1 MLPLQGLKVLDL
13 TRALSGPFC
22 SMIMADLGAEVIKV
36 EALPDGDMSRDWGPF
51 DHEISTYFLSANR
64 NKKSI
69 AIDFRKPEGLALIKK
84 MALQSDVLIEN
95 FRVGTLANMGL
106 DDTSLQAGNP
116 GLVLASISGFGSKG
130 PASEWAGFDQIAQ
143 GYSGYMS
150 LSGTEESGPVRVGT
164 AIGDM
169 LAGMWL
175 SIGVLS
181 ALMQRKETGVG
192 QRVETSLL
200 AGLIGVLSVQ
210 GQRYLNLGEVPKPL
224 GNSHPV
230 IAPYGTFQTADGPL
244 NLAPATQ
251 GMWLNLCKLL
261 GLEHLA
267 DDPRYQTNVERMKNR
282 DSLQVE
288 IEAVLIHH
296 PRMYWTPRMIEI
308 GIPAGPINKMDDVFA
323 DAQVQAL
330 KLVESVAHPL
340 LGMVRQVGF
349 PVRMEGI
356 PEGASVRSA
365 PPLLGQHTREIL
377 FGFGM
382 SDAEVDRLISSGI
395 VVHRDAAVHSDKM
408 DT

>member
-1 MLPLQGLKVLDL
+1 MLPLQGVKVLDL

-51 DHEISTYFLSANR
+51 DGDISTYYLSANR

-69 AIDFRKPEGLALIKK
+69 AIDFRKPEGMALIKK
-84 MALQSDVLIEN
+84 MALESDVLVEN
-95 FRVGTLANMGL
+95 FRTGPRSNMGL
-106 DDTSLQAGNP
+106 TDEFLLSGNP
-116 GLVLASISGFGSKG
+116 GLIIASISGFGSKG

-150 LSGTEESGPVRVGT
+150 LSGTEQSGPVRVGT

-181 ALMQRKETGVG
+181 ALMQKRITGKG

-251 GMWLNLCKLL
+251 GMWISLCKLL

-267 DDPRYQTNVERMKNR
+267 EDPRYKTNGDRMKNR
-282 DSLQVE
+282 DTLQVE
-288 IEAVLIHH
+288 IEAVLKTH
-296 PRMYWTPRMIEI
+296 PRMYWTPRMIEK
-308 GIPAGPINKMDDVFA
+308 GIPAGPINKMDDVFK
-323 DAQVQAL
+323 DAQVDAL
-330 KLVESVAHPL
+330 KLIETVQHPV
-340 LGMVRQVGF
+340 LGMLKQIGF
-349 PVRMEGI
+349 PVSMGSI
-356 PEGASVRSA
+356 PEGESVRWA
-365 PPLLGQHTREIL
+365 PPVLGQHTREIL
-377 FGFGM
+377 SGYGV
-382 SDAEVDRLISSGI
+382 SEVEVEKLISAG
-395 VVHRDAAVHSDKM
+395 VVLQADIS
-408 DT
+408 

>member
-1 MLPLQGLKVLDL
+1 MLPLQGVKVLDL

-22 SMIMADLGAEVIKV
+22 SMIMADLGADVIKV

-51 DHEISTYFLSANR
+51 DGDISTYYLSANR

-69 AIDFRKPEGLALIKK
+69 AIDFRKPDGMALIKK
-84 MALQSDVLIEN
+84 MALESDVLVEN
-95 FRVGTLANMGL
+95 FRTGTLKNMGL
-106 DDTSLQAGNP
+106 TDEFLLSGNP
-116 GLVLASISGFGSKG
+116 GLIIASISGFGSKG

-150 LSGTEESGPVRVGT
+150 LSGTEQSGPVRVGT

-181 ALMQRKETGVG
+181 ALMQKRITGKG

-230 IAPYGTFQTADGPL
+230 IAPYGTFQTSDGPL

-251 GMWLNLCKLL
+251 GMWISLCKLL

-267 DDPRYQTNVERMKNR
+267 EDPRYKTNGDRMKNR
-282 DSLQVE
+282 DTLQVE
-288 IEAVLIHH
+288 IEAVLKTH
-296 PRMYWTPRMIEI
+296 PRMYWTPRMIEK
-308 GIPAGPINKMDDVFA
+308 GIPAGPINKMDDVFK
-323 DAQVQAL
+323 DAQVDAL
-330 KLVESVAHPL
+330 KLIETVQHPV
-340 LGMVRQVGF
+340 LGMLKQIGF
-349 PVRMEGI
+349 PVSMGSI
-356 PEGASVRSA
+356 PEGQSVRWA
-365 PPLLGQHTREIL
+365 PPVLGQHTREIL
-377 FGFGM
+377 SGYGV
-382 SDAEVDRLISSGI
+382 SEVEVEKLISAG
-395 VVHRDAAVHSDKM
+395 VVVQADVS
-408 DT
+408 

>member
-1 MLPLQGLKVLDL
+1 MLPLHGLKVLDL

-36 EALPDGDMSRDWGPF
+36 EALPNGDMSRDWGPF
-51 DHEISTYFLSANR
+51 DREISTYFLSANR

-69 AIDFRKPEGLALIKK
+69 AVDFRKPEGLALIKS
-84 MALQSDVLIEN
+84 MALESDVLVEN
-95 FRVGTLANMGL
+95 FRVGTLADMGM
-106 DDTSLQAGNP
+106 DDGSLHAGNP
-116 GLVLASISGFGSKG
+116 GLVIASISGFGSKG

-150 LSGTEESGPVRVGT
+150 LSGTEQSGPMRVGT

-181 ALMQRKETGVG
+181 ALMQRKETGKG

-210 GQRYLNLGEVPKPL
+210 GQRYLNLGEVPRPL

-251 GMWLNLCKLL
+251 GMWLSLCKLL

-267 DDPRYQTNVERMKNR
+267 DDPRYKTNGERMKNR
-282 DSLQVE
+282 DSLQVA
-288 IEAVLIHH
+288 IEAVLKKH
-296 PRMYWTPRMIEI
+296 PRMYWTPLMIEK
-308 GIPAGPINKMDDVFA
+308 GIPAGPINRMDDVFG
-323 DAQVQAL
+323 DAQVEAL
-330 KLVESVAHPL
+330 KLIETIDHPVLGL
-340 LGMVRQVGF
+340 LKQVGF
-349 PVRMEGI
+349 PVSMGSV

-365 PPLLGQHTREIL
+365 PPVMGQHTREVL
-377 FGFGM
+377 SSYGV
-382 SDAEVDRLISSGI
+382 SDVEVDRLITSGI
-395 VVHRDAAVHSDKM
+395 VFQSAMS
-408 DT
+408 

>member
-1 MLPLQGLKVLDL
+1 MLPLQGVKVLDL

-51 DHEISTYFLSANR
+51 DGDISTYYLSANR

-69 AIDFRKPEGLALIKK
+69 AIDFRKPEGMALIKK
-84 MALQSDVLIEN
+84 MALESDVLVEN
-95 FRVGTLANMGL
+95 FRTGTLKNMGL
-106 DDTSLQAGNP
+106 TDEFLLSGNP
-116 GLVLASISGFGSKG
+116 GLIIASISGFGSKG

-150 LSGTEESGPVRVGT
+150 LSGTEQSGPVRVGT

-181 ALMQRKETGVG
+181 ALMQKRITGKG

-251 GMWLNLCKLL
+251 GMWISLCKLL

-267 DDPRYQTNVERMKNR
+267 EDPRYKTNGDRMKNR
-282 DSLQVE
+282 DTLQVE
-288 IEAVLIHH
+288 IEAVLKTH
-296 PRMYWTPRMIEI
+296 PRMYWTPRMIEK
-308 GIPAGPINKMDDVFA
+308 GIPAGPINKMDDVFK
-323 DAQVQAL
+323 DAQVDAL
-330 KLVESVAHPL
+330 KLIETVQHPV
-340 LGMVRQVGF
+340 LGMLKQIGF
-349 PVRMEGI
+349 PVSMGSI
-356 PEGASVRSA
+356 PEGESVRWA
-365 PPLLGQHTREIL
+365 PPVLGQHTREIL
-377 FGFGM
+377 SGYGV
-382 SDAEVDRLISSGI
+382 SEVEVEKLISAG
-395 VVHRDAAVHSDKM
+395 VVLQADIS
-408 DT
+408 

>member
-1 MLPLQGLKVLDL
+1 MLPLQGVKVLDL

-51 DHEISTYFLSANR
+51 DGDISTYYLSANR

-69 AIDFRKPEGLALIKK
+69 AIDFRKPEGMALIKK
-84 MALQSDVLIEN
+84 MALESDVLVEN
-95 FRVGTLANMGL
+95 FRTGTLKNMGL
-106 DDTSLQAGNP
+106 TDEFLLSGNP
-116 GLVLASISGFGSKG
+116 GLIIASISGFGSKG

-150 LSGTEESGPVRVGT
+150 LSGTEQSGPVRVGT

-181 ALMQRKETGVG
+181 ALMQKRITGKG

-251 GMWLNLCKLL
+251 GMWISLCKLL

-267 DDPRYQTNVERMKNR
+267 EDPRYKTNGDRMKNR
-282 DSLQVE
+282 DTLQVE
-288 IEAVLIHH
+288 IEAVLKTH
-296 PRMYWTPRMIEI
+296 PRMYWTPRMIEK
-308 GIPAGPINKMDDVFA
+308 GIPAGPINKMDDVFK
-323 DAQVQAL
+323 DAQVDAL
-330 KLVESVAHPL
+330 KLIETVQHPV
-340 LGMVRQVGF
+340 LGMLKQIGF
-349 PVRMEGI
+349 PVSMGSI
-356 PEGASVRSA
+356 PEGESVRWA
-365 PPLLGQHTREIL
+365 PPVLGQHTREIL
-377 FGFGM
+377 SGYGV
-382 SDAEVDRLISSGI
+382 SEVEVEKLISAG
-395 VVHRDAAVHSDKM
+395 VVLQADVS
-408 DT
+408 

>member
-1 MLPLQGLKVLDL
+1 MLPLQGVKVLDL

-22 SMIMADLGAEVIKV
+22 SMILADLGAEVIKV

-51 DHEISTYFLSANR
+51 DREVSTYYLSANR

-69 AIDFRKPEGLALIKK
+69 AVDFRKPEGMALIKK
-84 MALQSDVLIEN
+84 MALQSDVLVEN
-95 FRVGTLANMGL
+95 FRVGTLEKMGL
-106 DDTSLQAGNP
+106 DDAFLLTGNP
-116 GLVLASISGFGSKG
+116 GLIIASISGFGSKG

-150 LSGTEESGPVRVGT
+150 LSGTEQSGPVRVGT

-175 SIGVLS
+175 AIGILP
-181 ALMQRKETGVG
+181 ALMQKRETGKG

-210 GQRYLNLGEVPKPL
+210 GQRYLNLGEVPKPV

-230 IAPYGTFQTADGPL
+230 IAPYGTFQTSDGPL

-261 GLEHLA
+261 GLDHLA
-267 DDPRYQTNVERMKNR
+267 EDPRYKTNADRMKNR

-288 IEAVLIHH
+288 IEAVLKKQ
-296 PRMYWTPRMIEI
+296 PRMYWTPRMIDK
-308 GIPAGPINKMDDVFA
+308 GIPAGPINKLDDVFH
-323 DAQVQAL
+323 DGQVEDL
-330 KLVESVAHPL
+330 KLIESVQHPV
-340 LGMVRQVGF
+340 LGLIKQVGF
-349 PVRMEGI
+349 PVSMGSI
-356 PEGASVRSA
+356 PEGESVRWA
-365 PPLLGQHTREIL
+365 PPALGQHTREVLSGYGI
-377 FGFGM
+377 
-382 SDAEVDRLISSGI
+382 SEPEADQLIATGI
-395 VVHRDAAVHSDKM
+395 VMQAAAS
-408 DT
+408 

>member
-1 MLPLQGLKVLDL
+1 MLPLEGVRVLDL

-22 SMIMADLGAEVIKV
+22 SMILADLGAEVIKV

-51 DHEISTYFLSANR
+51 DREISTYYLSANR
-64 NKKSI
+64 NKKSV
-69 AIDFRKPEGLALIKK
+69 AVDFRKPEGLDLLKKLALE
-84 MALQSDVLIEN
+84 SDVLVEN

-106 DDTSLQAGNP
+106 DDAYLLAGNP
-116 GLVLASISGFGSKG
+116 GLVIASISGFGSKG

-150 LSGTEESGPVRVGT
+150 LSGTEQSGPMRVGT

-181 ALMQRKETGVG
+181 ALMQKRQTGKG

-210 GQRYLNLGEVPKPL
+210 GQRFLNLGEVPKPL

-251 GMWLNLCKLL
+251 GMWLSLCKLL
-261 GLEHLA
+261 ELEHLV
-267 DDPRYQTNVERMKNR
+267 DDPRYKTNGERMKNR

-288 IEAVLIHH
+288 IEAVLKNH
-296 PRMYWTPRMIEI
+296 PRMYWTPLMIEK
-308 GIPAGPINKMDDVFA
+308 GIPAGPINKMDDVFR
-323 DAQVQAL
+323 DAQVDAI
-330 KLVESVAHPL
+330 KLVETVEHPVLGL
-340 LGMVRQVGF
+340 LKQVGF
-349 PVRMEGI
+349 PVIMGSI
-356 PEGASVRSA
+356 PEGESVRWA
-365 PPLLGQHTREIL
+365 PPVLGQHSRDVLCSYGISEI
-377 FGFGM
+377 
-382 SDAEVDRLISSGI
+382 EVDRLIASGI
-395 VVHRDAAVHSDKM
+395 VMQSAVS
-408 DT
+408 

>member
-1 MLPLQGLKVLDL
+1 MLPLQGVKVLDL

-51 DHEISTYFLSANR
+51 DGDISTYYLSANR

-69 AIDFRKPEGLALIKK
+69 AIDFRKPEGMALIKK
-84 MALQSDVLIEN
+84 MALESDVLVEN
-95 FRVGTLANMGL
+95 FRTGTLSNMGL
-106 DDTSLQAGNP
+106 TDEFLLSGNP
-116 GLVLASISGFGSKG
+116 GLIIASISGFGSKG

-150 LSGTEESGPVRVGT
+150 LSGTEQSGPVRVGT

-181 ALMQRKETGVG
+181 ALMQKRITGKG

-251 GMWLNLCKLL
+251 GMWISLCKLL

-267 DDPRYQTNVERMKNR
+267 EDPRYKTNGDRMKNR
-282 DSLQVE
+282 DTLQVE
-288 IEAVLIHH
+288 IEAVLKTH
-296 PRMYWTPRMIEI
+296 PRMYWTPRMIEK
-308 GIPAGPINKMDDVFA
+308 GIPAGPINKMDDVFK
-323 DAQVQAL
+323 DAQVDAL
-330 KLVESVAHPL
+330 KLIETVQHPV
-340 LGMVRQVGF
+340 LGMLKQIGF
-349 PVRMEGI
+349 PVSMGSI
-356 PEGASVRSA
+356 PEGESVRWA
-365 PPLLGQHTREIL
+365 PPVLGQHTREIL
-377 FGFGM
+377 SGYGV
-382 SDAEVDRLISSGI
+382 SEVEVEKLISAG
-395 VVHRDAAVHSDKM
+395 VVLQADIS
-408 DT
+408 

>member
-1 MLPLQGLKVLDL
+1 MLPLQGVKVLDL

-51 DHEISTYFLSANR
+51 DGDISTYYLSANR

-69 AIDFRKPEGLALIKK
+69 AIDFRKPEGMALIKK
-84 MALQSDVLIEN
+84 MALESDVLVEN
-95 FRVGTLANMGL
+95 FRTGTLKNMGL
-106 DDTSLQAGNP
+106 TDDFLLSGNP
-116 GLVLASISGFGSKG
+116 GLIIASISGFGSKG

-150 LSGTEESGPVRVGT
+150 LSGTEQSGPVRVGT

-181 ALMQRKETGVG
+181 ALMQKRITGKG

-251 GMWLNLCKLL
+251 GMWISLCKLL

-267 DDPRYQTNVERMKNR
+267 QDPRYKTNGDRMKNR
-282 DSLQVE
+282 DTLQVE
-288 IEAVLIHH
+288 IEAVLKTH
-296 PRMYWTPRMIEI
+296 PRMYWTPRMIEK
-308 GIPAGPINKMDDVFA
+308 GIPAGPINKMDDVFK
-323 DAQVQAL
+323 DAQVDAL
-330 KLVESVAHPL
+330 KLIETVQHPV
-340 LGMVRQVGF
+340 LGMLKQIGF
-349 PVRMEGI
+349 PVSMGSI
-356 PEGASVRSA
+356 PEGESVRWA
-365 PPLLGQHTREIL
+365 PPVLGQHTREIL
-377 FGFGM
+377 SGYGV
-382 SDAEVDRLISSGI
+382 SEVEVEKLISAG
-395 VVHRDAAVHSDKM
+395 VVLQADVS
-408 DT
+408 

>member
-1 MLPLQGLKVLDL
+1 MLPLQGVKVLDL

-51 DHEISTYFLSANR
+51 DGDISTYYLSANR

-69 AIDFRKPEGLALIKK
+69 AIDFRKPEGMALIKK
-84 MALQSDVLIEN
+84 MALESDVLVEN
-95 FRVGTLANMGL
+95 FRTGTLKNMGL
-106 DDTSLQAGNP
+106 TDEFLLSGNP
-116 GLVLASISGFGSKG
+116 GLIIASISGFGSKG

-150 LSGTEESGPVRVGT
+150 LSGTEQSGPVRVGT

-181 ALMQRKETGVG
+181 ALMQKRITGKG

-251 GMWLNLCKLL
+251 GMWISLCKLL

-267 DDPRYQTNVERMKNR
+267 EDPRYKTNGDRMKNR
-282 DSLQVE
+282 DTLQVE
-288 IEAVLIHH
+288 IETVLKTH
-296 PRMYWTPRMIEI
+296 PRMYWTPRMIEK
-308 GIPAGPINKMDDVFA
+308 GIPAGPINKMDDVFK
-323 DAQVQAL
+323 DAQVDAL
-330 KLVESVAHPL
+330 KLIETVQHPV
-340 LGMVRQVGF
+340 LGMLKQIGF
-349 PVRMEGI
+349 PVSMGSI
-356 PEGASVRSA
+356 PEGESVRWA
-365 PPLLGQHTREIL
+365 PPVLGQHTREIL
-377 FGFGM
+377 SGYGV
-382 SDAEVDRLISSGI
+382 SEVEVEKLISAG
-395 VVHRDAAVHSDKM
+395 VVLQADIS
-408 DT
+408 

>member
-1 MLPLQGLKVLDL
+1 MLPLQGVKVLDL

-51 DHEISTYFLSANR
+51 DGDISTYYLSANR

-69 AIDFRKPEGLALIKK
+69 AIDFRKPEGMALIKK
-84 MALQSDVLIEN
+84 MALESDVLVEN
-95 FRVGTLANMGL
+95 FRTGTLSNMGL
-106 DDTSLQAGNP
+106 TDEFLLSGNP
-116 GLVLASISGFGSKG
+116 GLIIASISGFGSKG

-150 LSGTEESGPVRVGT
+150 LSGTEQSGPVRVGT

-181 ALMQRKETGVG
+181 ALMQKRITGKG

-251 GMWLNLCKLL
+251 GMWISLCKLL
-261 GLEHLA
+261 GLEHLSE
-267 DDPRYQTNVERMKNR
+267 DPRYKTNGDRMKNR
-282 DSLQVE
+282 DTLQVE
-288 IEAVLIHH
+288 IEAVLKTH
-296 PRMYWTPRMIEI
+296 PRMYWTPRMIEK
-308 GIPAGPINKMDDVFA
+308 GIPAGPINKMDDVFK
-323 DAQVQAL
+323 DAQVDAL
-330 KLVESVAHPL
+330 KLIETVQHPV
-340 LGMVRQVGF
+340 LGMLKQIGF
-349 PVRMEGI
+349 PVSMGSI
-356 PEGASVRSA
+356 PEGESVRWA
-365 PPLLGQHTREIL
+365 PPVLGQHTREIL
-377 FGFGM
+377 SGYGV
-382 SDAEVDRLISSGI
+382 SEVEVEKLISAG
-395 VVHRDAAVHSDKM
+395 VVLQADIS
-408 DT
+408 

>member
-1 MLPLQGLKVLDL
+1 MLPLQGVKVLDL

-22 SMIMADLGAEVIKV
+22 SMIMADLGADVIKV

-51 DHEISTYFLSANR
+51 DGDISTYYLSANR

-69 AIDFRKPEGLALIKK
+69 AIDFRKPDGMALIKK
-84 MALQSDVLIEN
+84 MALESDVLVEN
-95 FRVGTLANMGL
+95 FRTGTLKNMGL
-106 DDTSLQAGNP
+106 TDEFLLSGNP
-116 GLVLASISGFGSKG
+116 GLIIASISGFGSKG

-150 LSGTEESGPVRVGT
+150 LSGTEQSGPVRVGT

-181 ALMQRKETGVG
+181 ALMQKRITGKG

-230 IAPYGTFQTADGPL
+230 IAPYGTFQTSDGPL

-251 GMWLNLCKLL
+251 GMWISLCKLL

-267 DDPRYQTNVERMKNR
+267 EDPRYKTNGDRMKNR
-282 DSLQVE
+282 DTLQVE
-288 IEAVLIHH
+288 IEAVLKTH
-296 PRMYWTPRMIEI
+296 PRMYWTPRMIEK
-308 GIPAGPINKMDDVFA
+308 GIPAGPINKMDDVFN
-323 DAQVQAL
+323 DAQVDAL
-330 KLVESVAHPL
+330 KLIETVQHPV
-340 LGMVRQVGF
+340 LGMLKQIGF
-349 PVRMEGI
+349 PVSMGSI
-356 PEGASVRSA
+356 PEGQSVRWA
-365 PPLLGQHTREIL
+365 PPVLGQHTREIL
-377 FGFGM
+377 SGYGV
-382 SDAEVDRLISSGI
+382 SEVEVEKLISAG
-395 VVHRDAAVHSDKM
+395 VVVQADVS
-408 DT
+408 